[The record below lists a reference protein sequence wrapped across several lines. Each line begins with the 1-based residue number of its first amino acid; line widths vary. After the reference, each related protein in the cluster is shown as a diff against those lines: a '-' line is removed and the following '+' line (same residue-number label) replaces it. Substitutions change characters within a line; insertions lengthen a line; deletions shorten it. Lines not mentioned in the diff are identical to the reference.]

1 MRISTIN
8 DKHFELLD
16 ESGMSAGK
24 LLYTNNAFENAV
36 IETGR
41 GYLLNAVAT
50 GTWITMVNGEV
61 ASKHR
66 TRIRVETGGV
76 ISIWFPGKR
85 KKYFFK
91 KSAGWKLRFSLLNR
105 EQEELLTLVPNVNW
119 QKGSHDYNLQLNE
132 EFETE
137 CDSFL
142 ILQAVHCANVSL
154 SMMTGG
160 EVPALVSL

>member
-8 DKHFELLD
+8 NKHFELLD
-16 ESGMSAGK
+16 ESGVSAGS
-24 LLYTNNAFENAV
+24 LVYTNNAFENAV
-36 IETGR
+36 IEAGSS
-41 GYLLNAVAT
+41 YLLNAVAT
-50 GTWITMVNGEV
+50 GTWVTIIPGDT
-61 ASKHR
+61 AAKQRS
-66 TRIRVETGGV
+66 RIRVETGGV
-76 ISIWFPGKR
+76 ISVWLPGKR
-85 KKYFFK
+85 RKYFFK